1 MKMKTKL
8 LLWYFVQDKPVCR
21 CMYSG
26 GSGDKCTRPKSCA
39 ELNCPGISRYAV
51 CKVHEEGPV
60 CECSAGSAG
69 LFPRNVWGAPVQS
82 MFLSSLLW
90 QRWARG
96 TTRSLFETC
105 RSVAKVVAWAQLY
118 VWKIWFPYYTFATC
132 KALEIR
138 FESFWRDGRPV
149 IRLSE
154 RVEKWTNLFNQ
165 FI

>member
-1 MKMKTKL
+1 
-8 LLWYFVQDKPVCR
+8 
-21 CMYSG
+21 MYSG
-26 GSGDKCTRPKSCA
+26 GSGDKCTRPKTCT

-82 MFLSSLLW
+82 LFLSSHYCG
-90 QRWARG
+90 RG
-96 TTRSLFETC
+96 GHGAQQGAYSKRQCINTKTC
-105 RSVAKVVAWAQLY
+105 RSVAWVVAWVVAWAQLY

-154 RVEKWTNLFNQ
+154 RE
-165 FI
+165 